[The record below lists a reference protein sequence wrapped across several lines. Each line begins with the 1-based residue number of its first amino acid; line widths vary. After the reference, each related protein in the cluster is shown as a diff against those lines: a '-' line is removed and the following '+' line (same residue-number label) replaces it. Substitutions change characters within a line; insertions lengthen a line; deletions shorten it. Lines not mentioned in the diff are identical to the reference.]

1 MSADP
6 SVRRGGAG
14 IRSRWTSGA
23 GGHPETVD
31 IRNLWTTPAR
41 TGPDDL
47 AFSTM
52 TWTLPGYAPDE
63 LVGFGATGEVW
74 RGRDLATG
82 DPVAIKRLRVDD
94 AGGRARL
101 RREAALLT
109 ALDHPHLVSVRE
121 VVVTDREC
129 ALILDYAAGGSL
141 AGLLRRRGRLRPG
154 EVVTALA
161 PVAAA
166 LAFAHGEGVV
176 HGDVTPANVLFTADG
191 RPLLADLG
199 VARVVGDE
207 DAVRATPDYVDPVVA
222 RGAAPG
228 PASDVFALAAVAFH
242 ALTGVPPWNAATP
255 EDTLAVAA
263 AGELPA
269 LRELAPGT
277 PEPLIDAVE
286 RALSA
291 VPSARGGAAD
301 LALDVRHACPPEPV
315 GLGGAPDGPPDAGP
329 RAQLTH
335 VVHRPGSTGGDAP
348 PTPGQH
354 RRPARRSL
362 RPVHAVGGLVRA
374 AAASRG
380 LRLTVVGLAGLALAV
395 RLGIAWAGSD
405 PPSIP
410 RGGSDLAATADTA
423 TPHGPADPPRTAVP
437 GDRARPRSREHPPVT
452 AAGPRSPVFTD
463 REGLFAGVL
472 DGLDADRAAAF
483 AAADPAR
490 LAAVYRPDS
499 PARAADART
508 LRQVAAAGLTV
519 QGVRHDV
526 RALHVLR
533 DDGDRAV
540 LEVTESLRP
549 HVVVRG
555 TRPMA
560 RSPAGTPRRYRLE
573 LDATPTG
580 WRIRELTAVA

>member
-6 SVRRGGAG
+6 SVRRGDAG
-14 IRSRWTSGA
+14 IRS
-23 GGHPETVD
+23 
-31 IRNLWTTPAR
+31 LWTTPTR

-47 AFSTM
+47 AFSAM
-52 TWTLPGYAPDE
+52 TWSLPGYAADE

-74 RGRDLATG
+74 RGRELATG
-82 DPVAIKRLRVDD
+82 DAVAIKRLRVDD
-94 AGGRARL
+94 VDGRARL

-109 ALDHPHLVSVRE
+109 ALDHPHLVRVRE
-121 VVVTDREC
+121 TVVTDREC
-129 ALILDYAAGGSL
+129 ALVLDYAAGGSL

-166 LAFAHGEGVV
+166 LAYAHGEGVV

-207 DAVRATPDYVDPVVA
+207 DAVRATPDYVDPAVA

-242 ALTGVPPWNAATP
+242 ALTGLPPWNAATP
-255 EDTLAVAA
+255 EDILAVAA
-263 AGELPA
+263 TGDLPD

-277 PEPLIDAVE
+277 PEPLVEALE

-291 VPSARGGAAD
+291 APSARGGAAE
-301 LALDVRHACPPEPV
+301 LALDVRHGCLAEPV
-315 GLGGAPDGPPDAGP
+315 ALGGAPCGPPDTGP

-335 VVHRPGSTGGDAP
+335 VVHRPGSSRGATPGSSRGAEP

-354 RRPARRSL
+354 RRPGRHSL
-362 RPVHAVGGLVRA
+362 RPVHTAGGLMRA
-374 AAASRG
+374 AASSRR
-380 LRLTVVGLAGLALAV
+380 LRLAVVGCAGLALAV

-410 RGGSDLAATADTA
+410 RGGSDLATAARAVTPPDAPRPKRTPRPSA
-423 TPHGPADPPRTAVP
+423 TP
-437 GDRARPRSREHPPVT
+437 AR
-452 AAGPRSPVFTD
+452 GPRAPASTD
-463 REGLFAGVL
+463 RERRWVGVL
-472 DGLDADRAAAF
+472 DALDARRADAF
-483 AAADPAR
+483 AAADPTQ

-508 LRQVAAAGLTV
+508 LRQIAAAGLTV

-526 RALHVLR
+526 RAVHVLR
-533 DDGDRAV
+533 DDGGHAV
-540 LEVTESLRP
+540 LAVTESLRSY
-549 HVVVRG
+549 VVAGG
-555 TRPMA
+555 TRPTA
-560 RSPAGTPRRYRLE
+560 RSPAGPPRRYRLE
-573 LDATPTG
+573 LDATSTG
-580 WRIRELTAVA
+580 WRIRALRAVG